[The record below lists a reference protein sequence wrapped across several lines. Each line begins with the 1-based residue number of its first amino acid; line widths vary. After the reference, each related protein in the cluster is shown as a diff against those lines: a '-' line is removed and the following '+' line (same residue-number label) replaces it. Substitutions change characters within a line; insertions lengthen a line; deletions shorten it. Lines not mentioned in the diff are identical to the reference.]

1 MSEEV
6 EPVQS
11 FEELFTQYFGRVYKF
26 ALTLT
31 QDASQAEEITQNT
44 FYKALKKIDSF
55 QGRSD
60 PGTWLCS
67 IAKNEFFNRRAR
79 SRETAMDPSAMP
91 RGGAS
96 PDAAEAVLRE
106 ENRMRLMRCL
116 HDLEEPYREVFMLR
130 VFGELKYAQISALF
144 GKTESWARVTF
155 YRAKLEMQK
164 RIREED
170 GEDEM

>member
-1 MSEEV
+1 
-6 EPVQS
+6 
-11 FEELFTQYFGRVYKF
+11 
-26 ALTLT
+26 
-31 QDASQAEEITQNT
+31 
-44 FYKALKKIDSF
+44 
-55 QGRSD
+55 
-60 PGTWLCS
+60 
-67 IAKNEFFNRRAR
+67 
-79 SRETAMDPSAMP
+79 MDPSALP
-91 RGGAS
+91 QSGAS
-96 PDAAEAVLRE
+96 PDAAEAMLRE

>member
-1 MSEEV
+1 
-6 EPVQS
+6 
-11 FEELFTQYFGRVYKF
+11 
-26 ALTLT
+26 
-31 QDASQAEEITQNT
+31 
-44 FYKALKKIDSF
+44 
-55 QGRSD
+55 
-60 PGTWLCS
+60 
-67 IAKNEFFNRRAR
+67 
-79 SRETAMDPSAMP
+79 MDPSAMP
-91 RGGAS
+91 RSGAS
-96 PDAAEAVLRE
+96 PDAAEAMLRE

-144 GKTESWARVTF
+144 GRTESWARVTF

>member
-1 MSEEV
+1 
-6 EPVQS
+6 
-11 FEELFTQYFGRVYKF
+11 
-26 ALTLT
+26 
-31 QDASQAEEITQNT
+31 
-44 FYKALKKIDSF
+44 
-55 QGRSD
+55 
-60 PGTWLCS
+60 
-67 IAKNEFFNRRAR
+67 
-79 SRETAMDPSAMP
+79 MDPSALP
-91 RGGAS
+91 RSGAA
-96 PDAAEAVLRE
+96 PDAAEAMLRE

-130 VFGELKYAQISALF
+130 VF